1 MSMLNPRLVLWMFWI
16 QLVVIKQSVQ
26 LVPQTSYL
34 KIESQTS
41 SLCPAS
47 KERRMCSQQAT
58 YLQASRTR
66 SQQESTPGLEEE
78 KKMLGV
84 RGTSLHSAGRGRG
97 ARYLC
102 TWPAISQP
110 GISTRYRHLY
120 KRSGELSSVEIS
132 QSIREIFGTAHI
144 LDVAPQNSCEGESE
158 ISDSQSSN
166 LSNTFEEAVTDDNR
180 SGKIFICPLCG
191 QDFSHIGSFSKHNE
205 REHNDKIEQ
214 LEMFSYVAAKTGC
227 EDQDS

>member
-1 MSMLNPRLVLWMFWI
+1 MYL
-16 QLVVIKQSVQ
+16 
-26 LVPQTSYL
+26 SY
-34 KIESQTS
+34 IS
-41 SLCPAS
+41 
-47 KERRMCSQQAT
+47 
-58 YLQASRTR
+58 TR
-66 SQQESTPGLEEE
+66 
-78 KKMLGV
+78 
-84 RGTSLHSAGRGRG
+84 
-97 ARYLC
+97 Y
-102 TWPAISQP
+102 
-110 GISTRYRHLY
+110 ISTRYRHLY

-144 LDVAPQNSCEGESE
+144 LDVASENSSETEGESE

>member
-1 MSMLNPRLVLWMFWI
+1 MSIPNPRLVLWMFWI
-16 QLVVIKQSVQ
+16 QLVVIKPSVQ

-102 TWPAISQP
+102 TWAISQP
-110 GISTRYRHLY
+110 GISQPGTDTSTRGVESCRVWRSPKASEKSSARLISSMSHLKTAVRGSLKFRIPNPPTWATLLKKQSLMTIGVGKY
-120 KRSGELSSVEIS
+120 SSVLFVDKTS
-132 QSIREIFGTAHI
+132 ATLGPFQSTTKENTMTR
-144 LDVAPQNSCEGESE
+144 
-158 ISDSQSSN
+158 
-166 LSNTFEEAVTDDNR
+166 LSN
-180 SGKIFICPLCG
+180 
-191 QDFSHIGSFSKHNE
+191 
-205 REHNDKIEQ
+205 
-214 LEMFSYVAAKTGC
+214 
-227 EDQDS
+227 

>member
-1 MSMLNPRLVLWMFWI
+1 MNVLNTTRGYKTKCSTGPSDLLSKDW
-16 QLVVIKQSVQ
+16 KSNEQS
-26 LVPQTSYL
+26 LS
-34 KIESQTS
+34 SQQGEKNVFS
-41 SLCPAS
+41 AIHLPAS
-47 KERRMCSQQAT
+47 LEDEEPAGKHPRSWGGEEDAWGEGNKSALYREREGCQVSM
-58 YLQASRTR
+58 YLSYISTR
-66 SQQESTPGLEEE
+66 
-78 KKMLGV
+78 
-84 RGTSLHSAGRGRG
+84 
-97 ARYLC
+97 Y
-102 TWPAISQP
+102 
-110 GISTRYRHLY
+110 ISTRYRHLY

-166 LSNTFEEAVTDDNR
+166 LSNTFEEAVTDENR